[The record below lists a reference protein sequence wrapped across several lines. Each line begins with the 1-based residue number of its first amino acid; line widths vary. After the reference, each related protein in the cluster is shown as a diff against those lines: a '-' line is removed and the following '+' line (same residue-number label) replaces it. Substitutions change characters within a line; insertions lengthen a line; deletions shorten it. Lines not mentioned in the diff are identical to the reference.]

1 MSLLTCG
8 WIAVTSACIVLALIH
23 ARVWYVNRT
32 AFGSAAFAVLAL
44 VIATLGAL
52 EQAIQGAFD
61 PVEYGRLLWWFHLP
75 ALVGHVTVIWFFL
88 AHLRAGWLP
97 LAVACITLRTLGV
110 AINLFQPVNINFR
123 EITAVEPVALLG
135 DVVAVP
141 IGVPNPLMLIPQ
153 TAMFLLVVFVAGAA
167 RTLWKRGE
175 YRRAMLFGGGVMFFV
190 AAALSTAILSF
201 WGIAR
206 VPLLVS
212 VLFLPILFAMGWELS
227 LDLVRAPR
235 LVRELDQRTDQ
246 LEASRQQVDLAADAA
261 SAGLW
266 RVDVESGRLWAT
278 PRMLGM
284 LGLAPEREHT
294 METALGRVHPEDRER
309 IRAIMADRTLAG
321 GRAWLEYRAFAHD
334 GTERWYSAV
343 GRRHGDGVKVPYA
356 FMGASID
363 ITERKRADDERA
375 EQRAALEH
383 LARAATLAEMSAALA
398 HELNQPL
405 AIVLANAE
413 AAQQLLRAP
422 VPDLDELRAICD
434 DIVAANMRASE
445 VIRRLRALLTRGE
458 PNRQPESLAAI
469 VAGVVDFMG
478 ADLARHG
485 IVVERHVP
493 LDLPAVHVDRITI
506 EQVLINLVG
515 NARDA
520 MAGSPPGDRVLVI
533 EVVRDGAVAELRV
546 VDRGHGLNVA
556 PEKVFAP
563 FFTTKQA
570 GLGMGLSISRSIVAA
585 HGGRLTARNNPDRGA
600 TFVLTLPFVEAMAG
614 ATTPAAATPPTGRPT
629 ADVDGAVS

>member
-1 MSLLTCG
+1 MSLLVCV
-8 WIAVTSACIVLALIH
+8 WIAITSACLVLAMIH
-23 ARVWYVNRT
+23 ARVWFANRT
-32 AFGSAAFAVLAL
+32 AFGSAAFVVLAL
-44 VIATLGAL
+44 VVGILGGL
-52 EQAIQGAFD
+52 EQAIMRTFD
-61 PVEYGRLLWWFHLP
+61 PVEYGRLLWWFHIP
-75 ALVGHVTVIWFFL
+75 AWFGHATIVWFFL
-88 AHLRAGWLP
+88 AHLHAGWLA
-97 LAVACITLRTLGV
+97 LGVVSIALRTLALV
-110 AINLFQPVNINFR
+110 LNAFQPINLNFR
-123 EITAVEPVALLG
+123 DISSVEAVRLLG
-135 DVVAVP
+135 DLVAVP
-141 IGVPNPLMLIPQ
+141 IGVPNPLMLISQ
-153 TAMFLLVVFVAGAA
+153 TSMLLLIVFVAGAA
-167 RTLWKRGE
+167 RMLWQRGE
-175 YRRAMLFGGGVMFFV
+175 RRRAILFGGGVAMLV
-190 AAALSTAILSF
+190 ALALTTAVLAF

-206 VPLLVS
+206 VPLMVS
-212 VLFLPILFAMGWELS
+212 VAFLPILFAMGWELS

-235 LVRELDQRTDQ
+235 LVRELDQRTEQ
-246 LEASRQQVDLAADAA
+246 LEASRQQVDLATAAA

-278 PRMLGM
+278 PRMLAM
-284 LGLAPEREHT
+284 LGLAPDGNHT
-294 METALGRVHPEDRER
+294 MEAALARVHPEDRER
-309 IRAIMADRTLAG
+309 IHAIMADRTLAG
-321 GRAWLEYRAFAHD
+321 GRAWLEYRAFTLD
-334 GTERWYSAV
+334 GTQRWYSAV

-363 ITERKRADDERA
+363 ITERKRAEDERA

-383 LARAATLAEMSAALA
+383 LARAATLSEMSAALA

-422 VPDLDELRAICD
+422 APDLEELRAICD

-458 PNRQPESLAAI
+458 PNRQPASLGAI

-485 IVVERHVP
+485 IAVERVMP
-493 LDLPAVHVDRITI
+493 TDLPPVHVDRVTI

-520 MAGSPPGDRVLVI
+520 MTANAPGDRVLAI
-533 EVVRDGAVAELRV
+533 EVVRDGALAELRV
-546 VDRGHGLNVA
+546 IDRGHGLTVP
-556 PEKVFAP
+556 PEQVFAP
-563 FFTTKQA
+563 FFTTKQG

-600 TFVLTLPFVEAMAG
+600 TFVMSLPFFTGTAAAEAASDRE
-614 ATTPAAATPPTGRPT
+614 ATDREPAAVAVAAT
-629 ADVDGAVS
+629 